1 MNQHVTMP
9 SEVQEFYNAINQYQP
24 EAFIELFTPG
34 ASVKDNGKEIAG
46 REAIQAWGES
56 ELFSAKVRYTIMEIE
71 ESGES
76 VAVTA
81 EMEGNLTRTAFPLRS
96 CSDTS
101 SRCRA
106 VKSAYLTSRLSS
118 DTDFIN
124 NVKGPQSRGSFLS
137 FDTEH
142 FVYRAYG
149 AKLS

>member
-81 EMEGNLTRTAFPLRS
+81 EMEGEFNKNRVPAPQLFRHEFKVQGGKI
-96 CSDTS
+96 S
-101 SRCRA
+101 SLNITL
-106 VKSAYLTSRLSS
+106 K
-118 DTDFIN
+118 
-124 NVKGPQSRGSFLS
+124 
-137 FDTEH
+137 
-142 FVYRAYG
+142 
-149 AKLS
+149 